1 MSEYKL
7 SIIIPTFNLENE
19 IDNAFNSIKNQTIGF
34 ENIEVI
40 FVDDNSTDNTLD
52 KLNKYSH
59 KFSNVKVLTTDK
71 NSGYAGKPRNIGIQ
85 NATADYILFLDGD
98 DELLLNACEVLYEKI
113 QFYNTDI
120 VIAGHI
126 NVYGNGVCQHYPPL
140 LHDNESYFKNALN
153 SQLLNVNPAI
163 SAKLF
168 NKFLLTK
175 NNITFPENIPGEDL
189 IFLLE
194 TIINSRNI
202 LTLNNFYT
210 YYRNLD
216 KDSVTLNLNND
227 YFYGLIRAYILVC
240 DLFEKYSIKSTI
252 QEIVLHNHLSF
263 FTERIIKVYFS
274 DDFED
279 TDLEE
284 IFHSDLF
291 DELSNKDIFK
301 DNYNFK
307 LYFERM
313 KNGDYNN
320 RDLLNNIYQNFDF
333 DSEIISDLKYVKQEI
348 SKLTIKPNKINED
361 NAYLRAI
368 NKELYEE
375 NEKLT
380 QELDEIKSSKL
391 WKLKNKF

>member
-19 IDNAFNSIKNQTIGF
+19 IDNAFNSIKKQTMVF

-40 FVDDNSTDNTLD
+40 FVDDNSTDNTLN
-52 KLNKYSH
+52 KLNNYSH
-59 KFSNVKVLTTDK
+59 KFSNVKLLTTDK
-71 NSGYAGKPRNIGIQ
+71 NSGYAGKPRNIGIK
-85 NATADYILFLDGD
+85 NASADF
-98 DELLLNACEVLYEKI
+98 
-113 QFYNTDI
+113 QFYNTDM

-140 LHDNESYFKNALN
+140 LHNNESYFENNLN
-153 SQLLNVNPAI
+153 PQLLNINPAI

-216 KDSVTLNLNND
+216 NDSVTLNLSND

-263 FTERIIKVYFS
+263 FTERVIKVYFS

-291 DELSNKDIFK
+291 DKLSNKDIFK

>member
-19 IDNAFNSIKNQTIGF
+19 VDNAFNSIKKQTMVF

-40 FVDDNSTDNTLD
+40 FVDDNSTDNTLN
-52 KLNKYSH
+52 KLNNYSH

-71 NSGYAGKPRNIGIQ
+71 NSGYAGKPRNIGIK

-98 DELLLNACEVLYEKI
+98 DELLLNTCEVLYDKI
-113 QFYNTDI
+113 QFYNTDM

-126 NVYGNGVCQHYPPL
+126 NVYSNGVCQHYPPL
-140 LHDNESYFKNALN
+140 LQDNESYFENTLN
-153 SQLLNVNPAI
+153 PQLLNVNPAI

-175 NNITFPENIPGEDL
+175 NNINFPENIPGEDL

-216 KDSVTLNLNND
+216 NDSVTLNLSND

-263 FTERIIKVYFS
+263 FTERVIKVYFS
-274 DDFED
+274 NDFED

-284 IFHSDLF
+284 IFNSDLF

-361 NAYLRAI
+361 NAYLRTI

>member
-19 IDNAFNSIKNQTIGF
+19 INNAFNSIKNQTIGF

-40 FVDDNSTDNTLD
+40 FVDDNSTDSTQD

-59 KFSNVKVLTTDK
+59 QFSNVKVLTTDK

-85 NATADYILFLDGD
+85 NATSDYILFLDGD
-98 DELLLNACEVLYEKI
+98 DELLLNACEVLYDKI
-113 QFYNTDI
+113 QFYNTDL

-140 LHDNESYFKNALN
+140 LHDNESYFENTLN
-153 SQLLNVNPAI
+153 PQLLNVNPAI

-216 KDSVTLNLNND
+216 NDSVTLNLSND
-227 YFYGLIRAYILVC
+227 YFYGLIKAYILVC

-263 FTERIIKVYFS
+263 FTERVIKVYFS
-274 DDFED
+274 DDFEG

-291 DELSNKDIFK
+291 EELSNKDIFK

-380 QELDEIKSSKL
+380 HELDEIKSSKL

>member
-19 IDNAFNSIKNQTIGF
+19 IDNAFKSIKNQTIGF

-85 NATADYILFLDGD
+85 NATSEYILFLDGD
-98 DELLLNACEVLYEKI
+98 DELLLNACKVLYDKI

-126 NVYGNGVCQHYPPL
+126 NVYG
-140 LHDNESYFKNALN
+140 SYFENTLN
-153 SQLLNVNPAI
+153 PQLLNVNPAI

-175 NNITFPENIPGEDL
+175 NNINFPENIPGEDL

-216 KDSVTLNLNND
+216 NDSVTSNLSND

-240 DLFEKYSIKSTI
+240 DLFEKYAIKSTI
-252 QEIVLHNHLSF
+252 QEIILHNHLSF

-274 DDFED
+274 DNFKD

-284 IFHSDLF
+284 IFSSDLF

-301 DNYNFK
+301 NNYNFK

-333 DSEIISDLKYVKQEI
+333 DSEIISDLKYIKQEI

>member
-19 IDNAFNSIKNQTIGF
+19 INNAFNSIKNQTIGF

-263 FTERIIKVYFS
+263 FTERVIKVYFS

>member
-40 FVDDNSTDNTLD
+40 FVDDNSTDNTLN
-52 KLNKYSH
+52 KLNKYSS

-85 NATADYILFLDGD
+85 NATAEYVLFLDGD
-98 DELLLNACEVLYEKI
+98 DELLLNACEVLYDKI
-113 QFYNTDI
+113 QFNNTDMI
-120 VIAGHI
+120 IAGHI

-140 LHDNESYFKNALN
+140 LHDNESYFENTLN
-153 SQLLNVNPAI
+153 PQLLNVNPAI
-163 SAKLF
+163 SSKLF

-175 NNITFPENIPGEDL
+175 NSINFPEEIPGEDL

-202 LTLNNFYT
+202 LTLNNFYA

-216 KDSVTLNLNND
+216 NDSVTLNLSNY
-227 YFYGLIRAYILVC
+227 YFYGLIKAYILVC
-240 DLFEKYSIKSTI
+240 ELFEKYNIKPTI

-263 FTERIIKVYFS
+263 FTERVIKVYFS

-284 IFHSDLF
+284 IFSSDLF
-291 DELSNKDIFK
+291 NELSNKDIFK

-333 DSEIISDLKYVKQEI
+333 DSEVIADLKYVKQEI

>member
-19 IDNAFNSIKNQTIGF
+19 IDNAFNSIKKQTMGF

-40 FVDDNSTDNTLD
+40 FVDDKSTDNTLN
-52 KLNKYSH
+52 KLNNYSNQ
-59 KFSNVKVLTTDK
+59 FSNVKLLTTDK
-71 NSGYAGKPRNIGIQ
+71 NSGYAGKSRNIGIQ
-85 NATADYILFLDGD
+85 NATSDYILFLDGD
-98 DELLLNACEVLYEKI
+98 DELLLNACEVLYDKI
-113 QFYNTDI
+113 QFYNTDM

-140 LHDNESYFKNALN
+140 LQDNESYFENTLN
-153 SQLLNVNPAI
+153 PQLLNVNPAI

-175 NNITFPENIPGEDL
+175 NNINFPENIPGEDL

-216 KDSVTLNLNND
+216 NDSVTLNLSND

-240 DLFEKYSIKSTI
+240 DLFEKYIIKSTI

-263 FTERIIKVYFS
+263 FTERVIKVYFS
-274 DDFED
+274 DNFKD

-284 IFHSDLF
+284 IFSSDLF

-301 DNYNFK
+301 NNYNFK

-361 NAYLRAI
+361 NAYLRTI

>member
-19 IDNAFNSIKNQTIGF
+19 IDNAFSSIKNQTIGF

-40 FVDDNSTDNTLD
+40 FVDDNSTDNTLN
-52 KLNKYSH
+52 KLNNYSNQ
-59 KFSNVKVLTTDK
+59 FSNVKVLTTDK
-71 NSGYAGKPRNIGIQ
+71 NSGYAGKPRNIGIK

-98 DELLLNACEVLYEKI
+98 DELLLNACEVLYGKI
-113 QFYNTDI
+113 QFYNTDL

-240 DLFEKYSIKSTI
+240 ELFEKYNIKSNI

-263 FTERIIKVYFS
+263 FTERVIKVYFS

>member
-40 FVDDNSTDNTLD
+40 FVDDNSTDNTLN
-52 KLNKYSH
+52 KLNKYSS

-85 NATADYILFLDGD
+85 NATAEYVLFLDGD
-98 DELLLNACEVLYEKI
+98 DELLLNACEVLYDKI
-113 QFYNTDI
+113 QFNNTDMI
-120 VIAGHI
+120 IAGHI

-140 LHDNESYFKNALN
+140 LHDNESYFENTLN
-153 SQLLNVNPAI
+153 PQLLNVNPAI
-163 SAKLF
+163 SSKLF

-175 NNITFPENIPGEDL
+175 NSINFPEEIPGEDL

-202 LTLNNFYT
+202 LTLNNFYA

-216 KDSVTLNLNND
+216 NDSVTLNLSNY
-227 YFYGLIRAYILVC
+227 YFYGLIKAYILVC
-240 DLFEKYSIKSTI
+240 ELFEKYNIKPTI

-263 FTERIIKVYFS
+263 FTERVIKVYFS

-284 IFHSDLF
+284 IFSSDLF
-291 DELSNKDIFK
+291 NELSNKDIFK

-333 DSEIISDLKYVKQEI
+333 DSEVISDLKYVKQEI